1 MIRRKIKYL
10 SILITLYT
18 CATAVA
24 EETKKNLPSVLQ
36 DRRTNGHDNI
46 AAYWHAKERQRFHI
60 YKAMYIWA
68 LEPVIHTAFWG
79 HSRMQ
84 ISGHTHTQNYNLNWM
99 CFQFCQSQR
108 IVLLLLDSMAC
119 LHSRKRLLNNLGQD
133 WFSIIWQ
140 PSFQP
145 DWKNVM
151 LKSFTQVSPLD

>member
-1 MIRRKIKYL
+1 MRLQSQKKRRKI
-10 SILITLYT
+10 SHPFFETGGRTGTITSPLIDTRKNANDFIFIRLCTYGRWNLLFT
-18 CATAVA
+18 QHSEDIA
-24 EETKKNLPSVLQ
+24 ECRSLDT
-36 DRRTNGHDNI
+36 
-46 AAYWHAKERQRFHI
+46 
-60 YKAMYIWA
+60 
-68 LEPVIHTAFWG
+68 
-79 HSRMQ
+79 
-84 ISGHTHTQNYNLNWM
+84 HTHTQNYNLNWM

-119 LHSRKRLLNNLGQD
+119 PHSRKRLLNNLGQD